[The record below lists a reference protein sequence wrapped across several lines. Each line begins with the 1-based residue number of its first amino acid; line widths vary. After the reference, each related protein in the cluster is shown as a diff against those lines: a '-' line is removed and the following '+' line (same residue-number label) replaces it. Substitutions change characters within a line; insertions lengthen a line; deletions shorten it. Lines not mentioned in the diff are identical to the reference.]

1 MKVKGGLP
9 IRGILDGKICGCPHE
24 LSLLIAMYQLCCRP
38 QGRIRWTYARL
49 ADLEY
54 PPSRTHS
61 KEAKPSNPV
70 SWQTNKRTCSSDFM
84 KIMCRT
90 VFQLS
95 LCHRDFHIKQH
106 SFLFQEIVTKN
117 YWTRRFNDV
126 LGEMYHVTRKTKMP
140 GPIRTKVQINCQADF
155 SQPIKS
161 YTKVW

>member
-1 MKVKGGLP
+1 MKVKGGSP
-9 IRGILDGKICGCPHE
+9 IRGSKFVVVPMSYLR
-24 LSLLIAMYQLCCRP
+24 LLLCINCVCRP
-38 QGRIRWTYARL
+38 QGRIRWTDARL

-70 SWQTNKRTCSSDFM
+70 SWQTNKRTCSNDFM
-84 KIMCRT
+84 KTMCRT
-90 VFQLS
+90 VFQHS
-95 LCHRDFHIKQH
+95 LCHSYFHIKQH
-106 SFLFQEIVTKN
+106 SFLLQEIVTKN

-140 GPIRTKVQINCQADF
+140 GPVRTKVQINCQADF